1 MIDLIQVREITDDL
15 IQEFNL
21 VREDQ
26 LYECY
31 IDDIKIGYAIIRNNA
46 DDRVFLTV
54 AKEYQNKGYGSII
67 FESLIFRI
75 DGSIICTVPFENV
88 KMQRIILKNNGV
100 EIGRNGKTIQYIIE
114 KVKWTRVLLERWNKV
129 YLLQKINH
137 LTFYEN

>member
-114 KVKWTRVLLERWNKV
+114 KVK
-129 YLLQKINH
+129 
-137 LTFYEN
+137 